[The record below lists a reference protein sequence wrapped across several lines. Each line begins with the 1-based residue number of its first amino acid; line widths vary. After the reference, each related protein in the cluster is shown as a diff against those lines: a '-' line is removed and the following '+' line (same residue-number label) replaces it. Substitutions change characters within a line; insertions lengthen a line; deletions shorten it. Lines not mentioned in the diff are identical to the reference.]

1 MSVSPMS
8 FATFPAPSVIADSA
22 ILDLPLLAT
31 EPVPPRI
38 AAALQAMRDGRAVV
52 LQDDHDRENEA
63 DLIVSAERLTNE
75 TMALLIR
82 ECSGI
87 VCLCLPDDKIRALQL
102 PPMAVNNES
111 RHGTAF
117 TVSIEAREGVTTGVS
132 AADRVTTIR
141 AAIAEKAKPTDI
153 VSPGHVFP
161 LRASPGGV
169 LARRGH
175 TEGTVDL
182 AILAGLKPAGVL
194 CELMNPDGTMTRGEQ
209 VERFAQ
215 EHRLPMLTIAEL
227 VEFRAALAAARE
239 TVE

>member
-1 MSVSPMS
+1 MS
-8 FATFPAPSVIADSA
+8 FATFPAATTIAEDA
-22 ILDLPLLAT
+22 FADLSQLAN

-161 LRASPGGV
+161 LRAIPGGV

-194 CELMNPDGTMTRGEQ
+194 CELMNADGTMTRGAD
-209 VERFAQ
+209 VERFAAQ
-215 EHRLPMLTIAEL
+215 HNLPMLTIAEL
-227 VEFRAALAAARE
+227 VEFRRALAAARE
-239 TVE
+239 CCVDEV

>member
-1 MSVSPMS
+1 MSLT
-8 FATFPAPSVIADSA
+8 TFPAPSTIADDA
-22 ILDLPLLAT
+22 FADLPQLAS
-31 EPVPPRI
+31 EPAPPRI

-87 VCLCLPDDKIRALQL
+87 VCLCLPDDKVRALHL
-102 PPMAVNNES
+102 PPMAARNES

-141 AAIAEKAKPTDI
+141 AAIAENAKPTDI

-182 AILAGLKPAGVL
+182 AILAGLRPAGVL
-194 CELMNPDGTMTRGEQ
+194 CELMNADGTMTRGAD
-209 VERFAQ
+209 VERFAAQ
-215 EHRLPMLTIAEL
+215 HNLPMLTIAEL

-239 TVE
+239 CCVDEA